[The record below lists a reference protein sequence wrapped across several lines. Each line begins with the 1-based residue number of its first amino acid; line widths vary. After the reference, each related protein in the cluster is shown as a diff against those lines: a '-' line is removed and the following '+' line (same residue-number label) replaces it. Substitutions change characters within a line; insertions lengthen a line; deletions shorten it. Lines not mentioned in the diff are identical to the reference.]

1 MAATPRPMPLWRR
14 VLSKRPAKIVL
25 AVLLTLFLF
34 EVVARVATAI
44 TLGPN
49 VLLYGT
55 NWARGTSEHQT
66 WDQAA
71 EIQDVAVVEH
81 GAGAASYTK
90 YTPSWTKKMPLVGG
104 EEGTAR
110 INNHGFRGDDFTLE
124 KPPGTLRV
132 VVLGAS
138 STFGYFDRD
147 EETYPAY
154 LEDELREALAEQPLG
169 GFTSVE
175 VLNFGIPHLESD
187 QIRALFEA
195 EALGVDPDV
204 VTFYE
209 GVNDTRRLERQASE
223 RAFNW
228 VASKLLLVRWV
239 QLTLWDR
246 LESFDRS
253 DLVHHLEDKAKFFVG
268 NIEAMAEACSERDI
282 LFVAMSQQAT
292 SKTLTRDQ
300 LKLTSYAE
308 EETIIRAR
316 LDETG
321 RLSGLELVFLIHCE
335 LNRGLKAWAEAYHQP
350 FVDVVALFDELKQRH
365 HLVSWVHMSPHGNR
379 LIAEALADEIL
390 RNLRAD

>member
-1 MAATPRPMPLWRR
+1 MDAAPPSTPLWRR
-14 VLSKRPAKIVL
+14 LLSRRPVKLLL

-44 TLGPN
+44 TLGPK

-55 NWARGTSEHQT
+55 SWARGTSEFQT

-81 GAGAASYTK
+81 GAGAAGYTK

-104 EEGTAR
+104 AEGTAR
-110 INNHGFRGDDFTLE
+110 INNHGFRGDDFALK

-132 VVLGAS
+132 VALGAS

-154 LEDELREALAEQPLG
+154 LEERLREALAEEPLA

-175 VLNFGIPHLESD
+175 VINFGIPHLESD

-195 EALGVDPDV
+195 EALAIDPDV

-246 LESFDRS
+246 LESFDGD
-253 DLVHHLEDKAKFFVG
+253 DLEHHLQDKADFFVG
-268 NIEAMAEACSERDI
+268 NIAAMAQVCSERGI
-282 LFVAMSQQAT
+282 LFVAVAQQAT
-292 SKTLTRDQ
+292 SKTLTPEQ
-300 LKLTSYAE
+300 LKQTSYAE
-308 EETIIRAR
+308 EEALIRAR
-316 LDETG
+316 LEERG

-335 LNRGLKAWAEAYHQP
+335 LNRGLRSWAETNDAP

-365 HLVSWVHMSPHGNR
+365 HLVSWVHLSPHGNR
-379 LIAEALADEIL
+379 MVAEALRDEIL
-390 RNLRAD
+390 TNLRAD